1 MMARK
6 ASESF
11 RVLVIEDNPDDAFW
25 VSEALARDRR
35 VTWSVAQAGT
45 LSEERYRQLVEGAS
59 DIIYRTDELGYF
71 TYVNRRAAVTMGY
84 SLEDVRGVRF
94 LDIIRRDHRMA
105 AAEFYAKQALEEI
118 PSTYFEFPAMAK
130 DGREVWIGQNV
141 QLIPEG
147 RGFEAVARDISER
160 KKIEFEREELIAK
173 LQTALLQVKT
183 LSGLLPVCASCK
195 KIRNDNGYWSEV
207 EHYIREHTDAT
218 FSHGICPECAKRIYP
233 ELYGKR
239 QPD

>member
-1 MMARK
+1 
-6 ASESF
+6 
-11 RVLVIEDNPDDAFW
+11 
-25 VSEALARDRR
+25 
-35 VTWSVAQAGT
+35 
-45 LSEERYRQLVEGAS
+45 
-59 DIIYRTDELGYF
+59 
-71 TYVNRRAAVTMGY
+71 MGY
-84 SLEDVRGVRF
+84 SLEDVRGV
-94 LDIIRRDHRMA
+94 
-105 AAEFYAKQALEEI
+105 
-118 PSTYFEFPAMAK
+118 
-130 DGREVWIGQNV
+130 
-141 QLIPEG
+141 